1 MIRPI
6 LLAAMMILTAAAH
19 STTLNSW
26 NKNRE
31 ALKKYELKS
40 YYPAFKELLL
50 ALQNDPKNPA
60 LHMNLGRVFEA
71 NEEFAKAEQAYRGA
85 LQMIPE
91 NSPLKFEALFNL
103 GNAQAGQKHID
114 QALESYQAALEIN
127 PDSIEVKNNIEIL
140 TQGGGQGGEGDGEG
154 EDESQDQKQKKDQK
168 PQDDKKEK
176 KDKKPNKP
184 KPFDSKDLTPQD
196 VKKILDEIKNQEQAI
211 RAQEYDKGAKEGP
224 RGKDW

>member
-1 MIRPI
+1 LPV
-6 LLAAMMILTAAAH
+6 AAMFLTVGADC
-19 STTLNSW
+19 TTLNSW

-50 ALQNDPKNPA
+50 ALQDDPKNPA

-71 NEEFAKAEQAYRGA
+71 NEEYEKAEQAYRGA
-85 LQMIPE
+85 LQVIPE
-91 NSPLKFEALFNL
+91 GSPLKFEALFNL
-103 GNAQAGQKHID
+103 GNAQVGRKQIEA
-114 QALESYQAALEIN
+114 ALESYQAALEIN

-154 EDESQDQKQKKDQK
+154 EDESKDQKEKKDQK
-168 PQDDKKEK
+168 PQDDKKDQ
-176 KDKKPNKP
+176 KDKKPKKP

-224 RGKDW
+224 KGKDW